1 MRPNLT
7 REMKIEK
14 LVFYYERIYSCFCP
28 SNTLSRRMRNVYSM
42 ADQRE
47 SDLADD
53 PELSHQNKQPSN

>member
-1 MRPNLT
+1 MKESIVVFA
-7 REMKIEK
+7 RETK
-14 LVFYYERIYSCFCP
+14 
-28 SNTLSRRMRNVYSM
+28 LSRRMRNVYSV